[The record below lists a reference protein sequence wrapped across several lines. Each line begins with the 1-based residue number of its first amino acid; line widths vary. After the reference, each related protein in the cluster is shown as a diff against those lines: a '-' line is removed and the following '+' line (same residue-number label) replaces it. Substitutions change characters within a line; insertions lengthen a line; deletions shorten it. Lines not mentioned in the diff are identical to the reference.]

1 MGSFATNYCGRGSYR
16 ETAGCIDSSFGLRDY
31 AGRFFLPPADR
42 SDDRDLLPPEEVESE
57 RDRSALAQLLA
68 SVAPE
73 QAHSLAVLL
82 LNEFG
87 SIGRMLCVSEEAL
100 RRVAGA
106 NEAVVKLLTAT
117 EKVLLAQLRN
127 QMPQKLISTTDQK
140 LIKYLQ
146 GSMGPR
152 STEMMRVLFLD
163 NAKYLISDQELGTGS
178 PKRLFVQPRSI
189 LKRALELDA
198 SGIILVHNHPGGDTI
213 PSKSDVKFTMSI
225 KMLCNELDIS
235 LHDHIIISSNHWSS
249 FRKIKLL

>member
-1 MGSFATNYCGRGSYR
+1 
-16 ETAGCIDSSFGLRDY
+16 
-31 AGRFFLPPADR
+31 
-42 SDDRDLLPPEEVESE
+42 
-57 RDRSALAQLLA
+57 
-68 SVAPE
+68 
-73 QAHSLAVLL
+73 
-82 LNEFG
+82 
-87 SIGRMLCVSEEAL
+87 
-100 RRVAGA
+100 
-106 NEAVVKLLTAT
+106 LTAT

-163 NAKYLISDQELGTGS
+163 NAKYLISDQEFGTGS